1 MSVKRISLR
10 FNLDNADDRRAW
22 EALHRLGSR
31 SINKEIITRINAKDQ
46 EDSLKDCIRQIISDE
61 LSKVISGGFVQQ
73 LPLVEEE
80 EMNNV
85 FDFLDSF

>member
-31 SINKEIITRINAKDQ
+31 SINREIITRINAKEQ
-46 EDSLKDCIRQIISDE
+46 EDRLKDLIHHAISDE
-61 LSKVISGGFVQQ
+61 LSRTAIRGLV
-73 LPLVEEE
+73 LPPPLVEAE
-80 EMNNV
+80 EMNSV

>member
-31 SINKEIITRINAKDQ
+31 SINREIITRINAKEQ
-46 EDSLKDCIRQIISDE
+46 EDRLKDLIHQAISDE
-61 LSKVISGGFVQQ
+61 LSRTAIRGLV
-73 LPLVEEE
+73 LPLVEAE
-80 EMNNV
+80 EMNSV

>member
-31 SINKEIITRINAKDQ
+31 SINKEIITRINAKEQ
-46 EDSLKDCIRQIISDE
+46 EDRLKDLIHQAVSDE
-61 LSKVISGGFVQQ
+61 LSKAAVSGLVQQ
-73 LPLVEEE
+73 PPLVEAEDL
-80 EMNNV
+80 NGV

>member
-10 FNLDNADDRRAW
+10 VNLDNADDRRAW

-31 SINKEIITRINAKDQ
+31 SINREIITRINAKEQ
-46 EDSLKDCIRQIISDE
+46 EDRLKDLIHQAISDE
-61 LSKVISGGFVQQ
+61 LSRTAIRGLV
-73 LPLVEEE
+73 LPPPLVEVE
-80 EMNNV
+80 EMNSV

>member
-31 SINKEIITRINAKDQ
+31 SINREIITRINAKEQ
-46 EDSLKDCIRQIISDE
+46 EDRLKDLIHQAISAIRG
-61 LSKVISGGFVQQ
+61 LV
-73 LPLVEEE
+73 LPPPLVEAE
-80 EMNNV
+80 EMNSV

>member
-31 SINKEIITRINAKDQ
+31 SINKEIITRINAKEQ
-46 EDSLKDCIRQIISDE
+46 EGRLKVLIYQAVSDG
-61 LSKVISGGFVQQ
+61 LSKAA
-73 LPLVEEE
+73 
-80 EMNNV
+80 
-85 FDFLDSF
+85 FLCPTKATAAYLMPP

>member
-1 MSVKRISLR
+1 MRVKRISLR

-31 SINKEIITRINAKDQ
+31 SVNREIITRINAKEQ
-46 EDSLKDCIRQIISDE
+46 ENRFKDLIHQAISDE
-61 LSKVISGGFVQQ
+61 FSRAAVRGLV
-73 LPLVEEE
+73 LPPPSVEAEE
-80 EMNNV
+80 LNGV